1 MRRFILKMVPLLL
14 IGGLAKQT
22 FSHTGNTSG
31 QTSLPGVSL
40 SGKDGGLHN
49 GNPWNSNV
57 LRDKANLL
65 FYIDPDKQKQVKP
78 LLDRLDAINFSTEK
92 LGSTFIL
99 NTSATIIPD
108 FILRHKVAER
118 ARADKTVRYVL
129 DLNRVLVE
137 KWQLKDD
144 DINILL
150 FDAGGNLLFK
160 HSGDI
165 SPDLIQGLIEKI
177 KTSIN
182 TGDVQ

>member
-22 FSHTGNTSG
+22 LSYTGNNT
-31 QTSLPGVSL
+31 TLPGVSL
-40 SGKDGGLHN
+40 SGEDGGLHN
-49 GNPWNSNV
+49 GEPWNSSI
-57 LRDKANLL
+57 LRDKINLL
-65 FYIDPDKQKQVKP
+65 FYIDPDKQRQVKP
-78 LLDRLDAINFSTEK
+78 LLARLDSLDFSTEK

-118 ARADKTVRYVL
+118 ARKANGTRYVL
-129 DLNRVLVE
+129 DLNRVLVD
-137 KWQLKDD
+137 KWHLKDD

-150 FDAGGNLLFK
+150 FDAGGALLFK

-165 SPDLIQGLIEKI
+165 SPDLIQTLIEKI
-177 KTSIN
+177 KRSIN
-182 TGDVQ
+182 IGDVK